1 MIGGMR
7 LRDSE
12 LPIRRLALKQSTSIP
27 IVMGRSDTVIN
38 TLGLS
43 DKLIGEI
50 CFKILT
56 FNLSGPLA
64 PYWGMSDSN
73 IAVFAGVPD
82 LVVPSM

>member
-1 MIGGMR
+1 MT
-7 LRDSE
+7 
-12 LPIRRLALKQSTSIP
+12 LAPRQSISIL
-27 IVMGRSDTVIN
+27 IAMDRSDTVIN
-38 TLGLS
+38 ILGLS
-43 DKLIGEI
+43 DKLIGET

-56 FNLSGPLA
+56 INLSGPLA